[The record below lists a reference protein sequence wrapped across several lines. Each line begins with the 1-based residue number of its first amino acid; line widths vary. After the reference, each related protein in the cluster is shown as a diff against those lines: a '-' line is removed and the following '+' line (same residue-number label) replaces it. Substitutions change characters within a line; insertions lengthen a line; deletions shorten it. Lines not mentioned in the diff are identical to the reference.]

1 MDRVRRISMVIL
13 ERYPEKFGTDFNQNK
28 DTLKQLVVVRSKV
41 LRNRIAGY
49 ITSHIRKE
57 NPEKASGSTETTE
70 PEKQQNNR
78 KA

>member
-57 NPEKASGSTETTE
+57 NPEKASSSTETTE
-70 PEKQQNNR
+70 PEKKQNNR

>member
-1 MDRVRRISMVIL
+1 MDRVKRISMVIL

-28 DTLKQLVVVRSKV
+28 AILKQLVVVRSKV
-41 LRNRIAGY
+41 LRNRIVGY

-57 NPEKASGSTETTE
+57 NPEKAISPNETTE
-70 PEKQQNNR
+70 PEVQQNSR

>member
-13 ERYPEKFGTDFNQNK
+13 ERYPERFGTDFNQNK

-57 NPEKASGSTETTE
+57 NPEKASSSTETTE

>member
-28 DTLKQLVVVRSKV
+28 AILKQLVVVRSKV

-57 NPEKASGSTETTE
+57 NPEKALSP
-70 PEKQQNNR
+70 PEIPESEIQQNSR

>member
-1 MDRVRRISMVIL
+1 MVIL

-57 NPEKASGSTETTE
+57 NPEKVSSSTETTE